1 VCYSRR
7 VLALAFASFFAFGVA
22 LVIVGANQAGLAADL
37 RLDLAESGMLAAVL
51 SLGIGAGV
59 LVSGPLVDRTPRRR
73 LFVAA
78 SAVAVASLAAIDAGM
93 GLRRAL
99 ACLGTLGFALG
110 FYETLLNTVVAERY
124 REAAARPLTF
134 VHAGATLGAVV
145 GAPAI
150 AWIAARAH
158 WEASFRTS
166 AAMFVALGL
175 AGLALRFEDARRAAP
190 APGARRPFA
199 RIGLAIAPFAGVA
212 ACYVG
217 VETAV
222 TIFATPYARDA
233 LGLGAERGVAG
244 ISAFWLG
251 LLAGRLLFLAWRGP
265 VDARLLVGAGL
276 AAALGLAGGVA
287 AQLPAFEGVLF
298 AVGLCLGLVFPVF
311 VALAALRVPDA
322 RGTATGIV
330 TGAGAA
336 GGFVA
341 PWLAGLL
348 GDAWGVRA
356 AFLSLSAWCVA
367 LAVCA
372 AFALRRRAPAQG
384 EGAASFSRQ
393 S

>member
-1 VCYSRR
+1 MLV
-7 VLALAFASFFAFGVA
+7 LAFASFAAFGVA
-22 LVIVGANQAGLAADL
+22 LVIVGANQADLAADL
-37 RLDLAESGMLAAVL
+37 RLDLAASGMLAATL

-59 LVSGPLVDRTPRRR
+59 LVSGPLVDRAPRRP

-78 SAVAVASLAAIDAGM
+78 SAAAALALAAVGAEM
-93 GLRRAL
+93 GLPRAL

-124 REAAARPLTF
+124 RERAARPLTL
-134 VHAGATLGAVV
+134 VHSGATLGAVL

-158 WEASFRTS
+158 WVASFRAS
-166 AAMFVALGL
+166 AAVFVALGL
-175 AGLALRFEDARRAAP
+175 AGLALHFEGHRGAAP
-190 APGARRPFA
+190 AGARRPVG
-199 RIGLAIAPFAGVA
+199 RVGLAIAPFAGVA

-222 TIFATPYARDA
+222 TLFATPYAQGA
-233 LGLGAERGVAG
+233 LGLDPERGVAG

-251 LLAGRLLFLAWRGP
+251 LLAGRLLFLAWPGP
-265 VDARLLVGAGL
+265 VDARLLVAAGL
-276 AAALGLAGGVA
+276 ASALALGGGVA
-287 AQLPAFEGVLF
+287 AQVRAFELLLF
-298 AVGLCLGLVFPVF
+298 ATGLCLGLVFPVF
-311 VALAALRVPDA
+311 VALAALRFPDA

-348 GDAWGVRA
+348 GDARGVRA
-356 AFLSLSAWCVA
+356 AFLSLAAWCVV
-367 LAVCA
+367 LAACA
-372 AFALRRRAPAQG
+372 VFGLGRKAPAQG
-384 EGAASFSRQ
+384 AEAVSLSRQ